1 MLCCWLA
8 AVGAGLLK
16 SEEILEGV
24 ARLRLSNDIE
34 FEEET
39 FISMMNEAK
48 EVSSQIYA
56 FCGLLTLV
64 NVSMDEVYWYEFY
77 TNLQSNAIK
86 RIRKW
91 F

>member
-1 MLCCWLA
+1 M
-8 AVGAGLLK
+8 
-16 SEEILEGV
+16 

-91 F
+91 FKNLDLLKNRRSDRSMLMTTRKI